1 MKTKER
7 ILFLL
12 DKYSQPK
19 QNNRYN
25 YSQKI
30 NSYHLQTDLDDF
42 IFSTTELVV

>member
-19 QNNRYN
+19 QNTGYN
-25 YSQKI
+25 YLQKI
-30 NSYHLQTDLDDF
+30 NNHHLQTDLDDF
-42 IFSTTELVV
+42 IFSTTEQVV